1 MQIVKNVNSF
11 CYMDKNHYLCV
22 RNLKTDMDMKREI
35 KVTKALPLSELE
47 KSKLA
52 SNFEL
57 MLQDANLP
65 IKFRFSHIEDC
76 KGTCIFDENTFNV
89 TFACKN
95 EKFVN
100 LFGYDINI
108 HAIRFYVQKCFGL
121 EKQTDLSYKYSNK
134 PIYRLFIEVDG
145 SEKGI
150 GEREK
155 RIMLKDNLQEMDNL
169 SDFCVHTAL
178 LDLKRRLTC
187 L

>member
-11 CYMDKNHYLCV
+11 CYMDKTPYLCT
-22 RNLKTDMDMKREI
+22 RNLKTDMDMKRKI
-35 KVTKALPLSELE
+35 KVTKVLPLSVLE
-47 KSKLA
+47 KDKLA
-52 SNFEL
+52 KNFEN
-57 MLQDANLP
+57 MLQDADLP

-89 TFACKN
+89 TFVCKN

-100 LFGYDINI
+100 LFGYDIDI
-108 HAIRFYVQKCFGL
+108 RAIRFYVQKCFGL
-121 EKQTDLSYKYSNK
+121 EKQTDLSYKYSSK

-155 RIMLKDNLQEMDNL
+155 RIMLKDNLQEMDSL
-169 SDFCVHTAL
+169 SDFCANTAL
-178 LDLKRRLTC
+178 LDLKRRLTY